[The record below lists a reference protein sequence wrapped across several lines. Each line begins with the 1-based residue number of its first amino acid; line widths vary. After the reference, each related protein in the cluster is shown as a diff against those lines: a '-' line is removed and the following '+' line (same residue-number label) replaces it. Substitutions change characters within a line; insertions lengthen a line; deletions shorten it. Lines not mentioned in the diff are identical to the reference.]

1 MGTWADTKNWL
12 WDKHPVNKR
21 VWILLGGWI
30 PTQEDLFLNGGYF
43 CFLIRGSN
51 LTNTPFRKAGAG
63 FGSGHHESLEI
74 RKVARK
80 MTSWDIKHN
89 ETTFRLCRFAT
100 FYSDWDYILY
110 HSIPYYTIQ
119 YYTIQKFTC
128 IILYESVH
136 QRRICN
142 IIRMFIITSRIY
154 NTLLTSHQVRV

>member
-1 MGTWADTKNWL
+1 METWADTKNWL
-12 WDKHPVNKR
+12 WNMHPVNKR

-30 PTQEDLFLNGGYF
+30 PTQEDLFLNGGFF

-63 FGSGHHESLEI
+63 FGSGHHESVEM

-80 MTSWDIKHN
+80 MTSWDIKHY

-100 FYSDWDYILY
+100 FYSDWDYTILSYTIVYHTILY
-110 HSIPYYTIQ
+110 YTKVYLYHLVWECPSKKDSQ
-119 YYTIQKFTC
+119 YHKN
-128 IILYESVH
+128 VH
-136 QRRICN
+136 HH
-142 IIRMFIITSRIY
+142 IY